1 VHDEREIEARYQHS
15 LALERA
21 AKREKIEKFLPELLT
36 KIVHDAKKGRET
48 KSTESEI
55 ASLISSARREDVMPK
70 GIFERLAP
78 LLRRAFF
85 VMRSVLVDELV
96 GPVLLKTAGNARERL
111 VLGILEHPFFNDI
124 EKLDRRAEIISWN
137 LVREGRCTKAT
148 RELQIL
154 SIPRCVREEVGKAAM
169 TPEAAETAL
178 VAMSLPRMKDI
189 MEWHI
194 LGKEKEKLLGRI
206 TEKIKAFAEP
216 PSDELVARLIKAA
229 DCSFTEMSIWA
240 TLTDRFGY
248 QRFGCIAI
256 QKNPA
261 FTPREEKP
269 WSAQNP
275 GELKGSIREMEEVFR
290 SIRAAGKKQKDV
302 RSGNDRNLGSRKVI
316 PM

>member
-1 VHDEREIEARYQHS
+1 
-15 LALERA
+15 
-21 AKREKIEKFLPELLT
+21 
-36 KIVHDAKKGRET
+36 
-48 KSTESEI
+48 
-55 ASLISSARREDVMPK
+55 MPK
-70 GIFERLAP
+70 GILERLAP

-96 GPVLLKTAGNARERL
+96 EPVLLKTAGKARERL
-111 VLGILEHPFFNDI
+111 VLGVLEHPFFNGM

-137 LVREGRCTKAT
+137 LVREGRCTMAT

-154 SIPRCVREEVGKAAM
+154 SIPRCVREEVGKAAANS
-169 TPEAAETAL
+169 EAAEDAL

-194 LGKEKEKLLGRI
+194 LGKEKERLLGNI
-206 TEKIKAFAEP
+206 IEKIKASPEP
-216 PSDELVARLIKAA
+216 PSDELVARLLKAA
-229 DCSFTEMSIWA
+229 DCHSTETHLLA
-240 TLTDRFGY
+240 VLADKFGGNRFG
-248 QRFGCIAI
+248 FSAI

-275 GELKGSIREMEEVFR
+275 GELKGSIREMKEVFR
-290 SIRAAGKKQKDV
+290 RIRATDRKQKGT
-302 RSGNDRNLGSRKVI
+302 RGGNDRNLGSRKVI